1 MPRPSWSG
9 HLRLS
14 LVSCPIYL
22 APATS
27 ESERIRLNQIN
38 PTTGNRISLKTVDSE
53 TGKEV
58 DRSQI
63 VKGYQDEKG
72 QYVILDKE
80 DLDRIQ
86 IESKQSLELTT
97 FLARAPVNPL

>member
-1 MPRPSWSG
+1 MPRLSWSG
-9 HLRLS
+9 HLRLP

-38 PTTGNRISLKTVDSE
+38 RATGNRISLKTVDSE

-58 DRSQI
+58 DRYQI
-63 VKGYQDEKG
+63 VKGYQYEKG

-80 DLDRIQ
+80 DLDQ
-86 IESKQSLELTT
+86 GKVTT
-97 FLARAPVNPL
+97 CREQT

>member
-38 PTTGNRISLKTVDSE
+38 PATGNRISLKSVDSE
-53 TGKEV
+53 TGKDV

-63 VKGYQDEKG
+63 VKVARKSVPWWGCN
-72 QYVILDKE
+72 
-80 DLDRIQ
+80 R
-86 IESKQSLELTT
+86 SSTQSTPSL
-97 FLARAPVNPL
+97 

>member
-27 ESERIRLNQIN
+27 ESERILLNQIN
-38 PTTGNRISLKTVDSE
+38 PATGNRISLKTVDSE

-63 VKGYQDEKG
+63 VKGYQYEKG
-72 QYVILDKE
+72 QYVILDFGRGKE
-80 DLDRIQ
+80 AGEVGREIL
-86 IESKQSLELTT
+86 
-97 FLARAPVNPL
+97 

>member
-1 MPRPSWSG
+1 MPRPSWSA

-27 ESERIRLNQIN
+27 ESERILLNQIN
-38 PTTGNRISLKTVDSE
+38 PATDNRISLKTVDSE

-63 VKGYQDEKG
+63 VKGYQYEKG
-72 QYVILDKE
+72 QYVILDFGRGKE
-80 DLDRIQ
+80 
-86 IESKQSLELTT
+86 
-97 FLARAPVNPL
+97 AG